1 VRQPRRQWVSH
12 RRVAGCAAIAAVV
25 TSGVSHRLCS
35 AAKSRDWHETCGSC
49 WSCATAAKAVG
60 QSPSSGRVCRY
71 RCRRDLRRLPQVFCS
86 VAKSRDWH
94 EPVGAAGAVRQP
106 RKRWGSHRRVA
117 GCAAIA
123 AVVTSGVSHRLC
135 SAAKSRDW
143 HETCGSCWSRA
154 TAAKALGQSQLG
166 RRMYRYRCRRDL
178 RRLPQVLQ
186 RDEISRLARDL
197 WEQLELCDSRESIG
211 SVIVEWPDVPLSLP
225 S

>member
-1 VRQPRRQWVSH
+1 VRQPRKRWGSH

-25 TSGVSHRLCS
+25 TSGVSHRFFAVWRNL
-35 AAKSRDWHETCGSC
+35 
-49 WSCATAAKAVG
+49 ATG
-60 QSPSSGRVCRY
+60 TS
-71 RCRRDLRRLPQVFCS
+71 
-86 VAKSRDWH
+86 
-94 EPVGAAGAVRQP
+94 PVGAAGAVRQP